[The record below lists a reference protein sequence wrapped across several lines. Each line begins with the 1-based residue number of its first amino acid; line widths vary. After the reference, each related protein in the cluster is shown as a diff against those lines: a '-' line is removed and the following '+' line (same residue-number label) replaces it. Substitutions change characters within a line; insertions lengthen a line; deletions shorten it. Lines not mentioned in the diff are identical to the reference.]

1 MYATRRDT
9 LAAGEPGRRKRRIAT
24 FGTISALTGL
34 LIGTVG
40 LLPPPRCT
48 LRPALLSEAR
58 SSTTTSKPR
67 AAQQYAP

>member
-24 FGTISALTGL
+24 FGTLSALTGL

-40 LLPPPRCT
+40 APTPTAMHPAACT
-48 LRPALLSEAR
+48 TFRG
-58 SSTTTSKPR
+58 
-67 AAQQYAP
+67 AQFNYNK